1 MYQHLSSDEERI
13 VRVIRDYVKT
23 EANNEH
29 VRRTANQKADLDQL
43 FYEIQSLMDKYPADQ
58 DIAHLQSLVYRLLY

>member
-13 VRVIRDYVKT
+13 ITVIRDYVKN

-29 VRRTANQKADLDQL
+29 VRRTANQRADLDQL
-43 FYEIQSLMDKYPADQ
+43 FYEIQSLTRKYPDDQ
-58 DIAHLQSLVYRLLY
+58 DITHLETLAYRLLY